1 MLVLGGRGRIAAVVV
16 AALIGAVT
24 APAPTIAA
32 PAEAPSPSAAPEI
45 TLSTI
50 PTHVYKVPDSLDTKE
65 KGECWYFHVVVRDA
79 RGRALEPQSA
89 TIRMLAG
96 TSERASLTL
105 GSDALKSLSGTT
117 FIKNAGLEEAF
128 DVRHHVCEPAS
139 LKIDRLAYTLEI
151 GEAPSASVPQPK
163 AAGRQ
168 PVRLT
173 LDIPLAPY
181 TQRVKLAFP
190 LKGNFVVANGRVTE
204 GGHHEWSQNFAYDIL
219 ALGPML
225 NALLREG
232 TANADFAGWGREV
245 LAPAGGTVAYARND
259 VPDNPG
265 MDAADLNRLAGLP
278 DQPWPVAGNV
288 VVIDHGT
295 GEFSLLAHMQQG
307 SVRVKKGDRVE
318 PGQVLGLL
326 GNSGNSS
333 GPHLHYHL
341 MDGPLLFKS
350 NSLPSHFENIDGGTP
365 AQGEMLEAK

>member
-1 MLVLGGRGRIAAVVV
+1 MRVHGRRGGIAAALL
-16 AALIGAVT
+16 AALTGA
-24 APAPTIAA
+24 AA
-32 PAEAPSPSAAPEI
+32 KAEAPPPSGAPEI

-50 PTHVYKVPDSLDTKE
+50 PVHVYKVPDSLDTKE

-79 RGRALEPQSA
+79 KGRALEPQSA
-89 TIRMLAG
+89 TIKMMAG
-96 TSERASLTL
+96 SSERASLTL
-105 GSDALKSLSGTT
+105 GAEALKSLSGTT

-128 DVRHHVCEPAS
+128 DVRHHVCEPAA
-139 LKIDRLAYTLEI
+139 LRIDRLAYRLEI
-151 GEAPSASVPQPK
+151 AEAPSASVPQPK

-168 PVRLT
+168 PLRLA
-173 LDIPLAPY
+173 LDIPLASY
-181 TQRVKLAFP
+181 AQKVKLTFP

-204 GGHHEWSQNFAYDIL
+204 GGHHEWSQNFAYDIIG
-219 ALGPML
+219 LGPTL
-225 NALLREG
+225 NALVHEG

-245 LAPAGGTVAYARND
+245 LAPAGGTIAYARND

-265 MDAADLNRLAGLP
+265 MDSADLNRLAGLP

-295 GEFSLLAHMQQG
+295 GEFSLLAHLQQG

-341 MDGPLLFKS
+341 MDGPLLYRS
-350 NSLPSHFENIDGGTP
+350 NSLPSRFENIDGGTP